1 MPGLADELRDKE
13 LILLEPL
20 GTHMKTM
27 DDEDIINDISEFE
40 ARRQYCH
47 WSVNAATIVYYEYL
61 VKEWETRYGDKH
73 IPRKVF
79 TRQQI
84 LDRFVVDLP
93 FEDDE

>member
-1 MPGLADELRDKE
+1 MPGLASELQDEE

-27 DDEDIINDISEFE
+27 SDEDIIHDVSEFE

-61 VKEWETRYGDKH
+61 IKEWGSRYGEKH
-73 IPRKVF
+73 IPRKLF

-84 LDRFVVDLP
+84 LDRFVVTLP
-93 FEDDE
+93 LEEDE